1 MSQSQI
7 EQQLA
12 QALREVETERGALR
26 RLLQTLKSEYEQT
39 RRDNRKLR
47 EQVEQLS
54 EEFQELAQ
62 VLSTWRRW

>member
-7 EQQLA
+7 EQQPA
-12 QALREVETERGALR
+12 QALREVETVREDLR
-26 RLLQTLKSEYEQT
+26 RLLQPSKSEYKQT